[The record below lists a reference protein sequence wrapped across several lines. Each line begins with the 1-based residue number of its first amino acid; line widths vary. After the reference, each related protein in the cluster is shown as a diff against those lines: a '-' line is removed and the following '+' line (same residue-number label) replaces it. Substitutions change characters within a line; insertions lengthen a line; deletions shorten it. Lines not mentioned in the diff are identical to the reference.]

1 VSWIKNNQLVVDA
14 IDDKIKGKVPVC
26 IRKDYIVYLELFDNL
41 LWIHVDVKRWSARVK
56 RDGQRDFILIQSLIG
71 KPIVALVREDD
82 IKLLR
87 FAKSFGWL
95 EKCQIVLLDGS
106 KAFIYVS
113 NT

>member
-1 VSWIKNNQLVVDA
+1 MVDA

-26 IRKDYIVYLELFDNL
+26 IRKDYTVYLELFDNL
-41 LWIHVDVKRWSARVK
+41 LWIHVDVKQWSARVK
-56 RDGQRDFILIQSLIG
+56 REGQRDFVLIQSLIG

>member
-1 VSWIKNNQLVVDA
+1 VVDA

-41 LWIHVDVKRWSARVK
+41 LWIHVDIKRWSAKVK
-56 RDGQRDFILIQSLIG
+56 RDGQRDFVLIQSLIG
-71 KPIVALVREDD
+71 KPIAALVREDD
-82 IKLLR
+82 IKLAR
-87 FAKSFGWL
+87 FARSFGWL

-113 NT
+113 KA

>member
-1 VSWIKNNQLVVDA
+1 VDA

-26 IRKDYIVYLELFDNL
+26 IRKDYTVYLELFDNL
-41 LWIHVDVKRWSARVK
+41 LWIHVDVKQWSARVK
-56 RDGQRDFILIQSLIG
+56 REGQRDFVLIQSLIG